1 MNTNIIDLED
11 YLENREAM
19 PDIQSIAGE
28 RWFTEETSITEDMT
42 KYWGGD
48 FGVSSEC
55 NKLRAV
61 LLHRPGKEVDNF
73 DANVVRF
80 RAPIDPE
87 KFRKQHDVL
96 ADYYRSHGIKVFY
109 VDEQRE
115 DRPNAVFERDNVFMT
130 PEGAIV
136 MRLAMPQRRGEER
149 YTAQALAK
157 IGVPIDRKSVGRE
170 RVC

>member
-1 MNTNIIDLED
+1 MNKNIIDLED

-28 RWFTEETSITEDMT
+28 RWFPEETNITEDMT

-80 RAPIDPE
+80 RAPSI
-87 KFRKQHDVL
+87 L
-96 ADYYRSHGIKVFY
+96 
-109 VDEQRE
+109 
-115 DRPNAVFERDNVFMT
+115 
-130 PEGAIV
+130 
-136 MRLAMPQRRGEER
+136 
-149 YTAQALAK
+149 
-157 IGVPIDRKSVGRE
+157 KSSESSMMCSPTTIAATGSR
-170 RVC
+170 CSM